1 MRATPRGLLLIVCG
15 PSGVGKSSLCDR
27 LRAEHPRLK
36 LSVSCT
42 TRAPR
47 GRERDGV
54 AYHFLSDEDFVARI
68 ERGEFAEHAHVHGNR
83 YGTLRSSVEAVLGAG
98 EDMLFDI
105 DYQGAAQLKE
115 AFEQA
120 RSVLLIPPSMRELEA
135 RLRDRGTD
143 AEEVIERRLKA
154 ARAELSHFEAFDFAV
169 VNDDIEA
176 AYQRLKSIYNALRQE
191 VRYHTPLL
199 QRLLND

>member
-1 MRATPRGLLLIVCG
+1 MGTTPRGLLLIVCG

-36 LSVSCT
+36 LSISCT

-47 GRERDGV
+47 GQERDGV
-54 AYHFLSDEDFVARI
+54 AYHFWSDEDFVARI

-83 YGTLRSSVEAVLGAG
+83 YGTLRASVEAVLGAG

-191 VRYHTPLL
+191 VSYHAPLL

>member
-1 MRATPRGLLLIVCG
+1 MGTTPRGLLLIVCG

-36 LSVSCT
+36 LSISCT

-47 GRERDGV
+47 GQERDGV

-83 YGTLRSSVEAVLGAG
+83 YGTLRASVEAVLGAG

-191 VRYHTPLL
+191 VSYHAPLL

>member
-1 MRATPRGLLLIVCG
+1 MGTTPRGLLLIVCG

-36 LSVSCT
+36 LSISCT

-47 GRERDGV
+47 GQERDGV
-54 AYHFLSDEDFVARI
+54 AYHFWSDEDFVARI

-83 YGTLRSSVEAVLGAG
+83 YGTLRASVEAVLGAG

-191 VRYHTPLL
+191 VSYHAPLL
-199 QRLLND
+199 QRLLKD